1 MLYCYSIRILLYVIV
16 YFYHSLFIHVLI
28 WYNMIF
34 NMVHFS
40 SFLLLLLMLISI
52 MELHIMWCCVS
63 PTRFLK
69 ENKLACILRSAF
81 PSIVSPPSR
90 PSIGLSLPS
99 FPPTT
104 SFTLPFHLP
113 TVSAGRL
120 RFIFPSIIYVLCP
133 PLLGSS
139 PSPLFIFPPS
149 NQASF
154 EMTYIQVVMVLQLL
168 LIYSRKGSTMIGIR
182 G

>member
-81 PSIVSPPSR
+81 PSIVSPHHKLHSSVSSSYR
-90 PSIGLSLPS
+90 IRRAPS
-99 FPPTT
+99 FHLPIDHLRTMSAP
-104 SFTLPFHLP
+104 SGLLTLTPFHL
-113 TVSAGRL
+113 SSKQ
-120 RFIFPSIIYVLCP
+120 PSFFWDDLYPGCYGVTATFNI
-133 PLLGSS
+133 
-139 PSPLFIFPPS
+139 
-149 NQASF
+149 
-154 EMTYIQVVMVLQLL
+154 
-168 LIYSRKGSTMIGIR
+168 
-182 G
+182 

>member
-81 PSIVSPPSR
+81 PSIVSPPF
-90 PSIGLSLPS
+90 PSHL
-99 FPPTT
+99 FPPPQA
-104 SFTLPFHLP
+104 SLF
-113 TVSAGRL
+113 
-120 RFIFPSIIYVLCP
+120 RFIFLPYLQGAFVSSSHRSSTYYVRP
-133 PLLGSS
+133 FWAPHPHPFSS
-139 PSPLFIFPPS
+139 FL
-149 NQASF
+149 QA
-154 EMTYIQVVMVLQLL
+154 TKLL
-168 LIYSRKGSTMIGIR
+168 LRWLISRLLWCYSYF
-182 G
+182 